1 MFDKIKVCLPLIR
14 NGVLSLVSIHSSHF
28 RQNSLEN
35 LKIPDT
41 IKNKL
46 SNRNYFS
53 SNRINIDQIRQYY
66 ANFRAENR
74 RLFRSAARRGAHFPT
89 PDPPK
94 FKIQNRN
101 DPKTTT
107 NNLDEDRSDRHV
119 QSPQLPVIDWALPA
133 HCSASDTSLMTVT
146 QLLCIDRRR
155 PRNGLGFSFGDF
167 PFFDVCVC
175 AVSKI
180 WIWRWC
186 LKRCSIVRLV

>member
-41 IKNKL
+41 IKDEL

-119 QSPQLPVIDWALPA
+119 QSPQLPVID
-133 HCSASDTSLMTVT
+133 
-146 QLLCIDRRR
+146 
-155 PRNGLGFSFGDF
+155 
-167 PFFDVCVC
+167 
-175 AVSKI
+175 
-180 WIWRWC
+180 
-186 LKRCSIVRLV
+186 